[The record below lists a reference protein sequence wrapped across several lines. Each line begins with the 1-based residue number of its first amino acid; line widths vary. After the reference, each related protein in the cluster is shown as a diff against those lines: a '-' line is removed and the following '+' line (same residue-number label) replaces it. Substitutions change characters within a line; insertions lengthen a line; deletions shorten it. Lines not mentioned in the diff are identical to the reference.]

1 LPPILTIKIIYPAS
15 QLTGPWEEEA
25 VAMKPVNVSMHKMG
39 ALALIASC
47 VSYAAPAQAQYPS
60 RPVTIVVPFNAG
72 GATDNVA
79 RLAAPI
85 FAKALGGNVVVKNS
99 TGAAGTIGAAEVASA
114 RPDGHTIG
122 MLAIGPVTTQPHLR
136 KLVYGAD
143 SFIPIC
149 MLNRSPVVATVPKT
163 SPYKTLDDLKRAA
176 EAKPNSLVYGSP
188 GPGSI
193 PHIAAFALAKALGV
207 QMKHIPHSGG
217 AEVAKS
223 MMGGVVQLLVDVS
236 SNVTLFDLHPLAVA
250 HTERL
255 PELPSVPTMKE
266 LGYDLE
272 FAIWFGVFA
281 PKETPSE
288 VVAKLDNAC
297 EAAGKSAEFAAS
309 MNKFKSSVSYMPRKE
324 FTAFV
329 KADYQK
335 NGKVLEEAGLKK

>member
-1 LPPILTIKIIYPAS
+1 MNPVNLSMHKIVALVLMAGCVGYPAS
-15 QLTGPWEEEA
+15 
-25 VAMKPVNVSMHKMG
+25 
-39 ALALIASC
+39 
-47 VSYAAPAQAQYPS
+47 AQAQYPS
-60 RPVTIVVPFNAG
+60 RPVTMVVPFNAG

-79 RLAAPI
+79 RLAAP
-85 FAKALGGNVVVKNS
+85 FFEKSLGGNVVVKNS

-122 MLAIGPVTTQPHLR
+122 VLAIGPMTTQPHLR
-136 KLVYGAD
+136 KLVYGID

-149 MLNRSPVVATVPKT
+149 MLYRSPVVATVTKS
-163 SPYKTLDDLKRAA
+163 SPYNSLEELKRAA
-176 EAKPNSLVYGSP
+176 ESKPNGLVYGSP

-193 PHIAAFALAKALGV
+193 PHISAFALAKALGV

-236 SNVTLFDLHPLAVA
+236 SNVALFDLRPLAVA
-250 HTERL
+250 HAERI
-255 PELPSVPTMKE
+255 PELPDVPTLKE

-281 PKETPSE
+281 PKGTPSD
-288 VVAKLDNAC
+288 VVAKLDKGC
-297 EAAGKSAEFAAS
+297 DSTGTSAEFAAN
-309 MNKFKSSVSYMPRKE
+309 MKKFKAAVSYMPRKE
-324 FTAFV
+324 FTAYV
-329 KADYQK
+329 TADFEK